1 MDKSLFGNVNL
12 SSMDFIEVPGAGET
26 SVTTAPVTEV
36 DKSKDKPTDTAI
48 QDDDNFI
55 EIPDTVEPATTKV
68 DDIEK
73 ELENEDKKEIEIKVN
88 KETKD
93 SPEVKGNS
101 SSSPLFESFAKA
113 LYEGGVLTSYDEA
126 EFKQLVDEVGP
137 AEALIELNKR
147 TLLDEIESY
156 KNESEEEYKS
166 FLEAKEAG
174 VDLNDWA
181 KSQELKAKYKDID
194 DSAIE
199 SDVDLQKSI
208 ILTDLKRKGMD
219 DETIRETIES
229 FEDTGKL
236 DKQAKNSF
244 KNLKKAQEEEE
255 KNLVAEAKQREI
267 DNIKNQKAQIEH
279 LKKTITE
286 TKELIPGMVLGKD
299 VKDSIFSI
307 ITTPVKQDTNGQPL
321 NAVMVKRAEDPIK
334 FALMEAYFLKMGFY
348 DGKFDKMVT
357 KAKTQA
363 VKELETKLSTGA
375 NTNYISGGDGLGSG
389 GSESEY
395 AKEFGAAFS
404 RIKI

>member
-1 MDKSLFGNVNL
+1 
-12 SSMDFIEVPGAGET
+12 MDFIEVPGAGET

-126 EFKQLVDEVGP
+126 EFKQLVEEVGP

-267 DNIKNQKAQIEH
+267 DNIKTQKAQIEH

-363 VKELETKLSTGA
+363 VKELETKLSTNN
-375 NTNYISGGDGLGSG
+375 NTNYISGGDGLDK

>member
-1 MDKSLFGNVNL
+1 MNDKSLFGNVNL
-12 SSMDFIEVPGAGET
+12 SDVDFIEIPEAGET
-26 SVTTAPVTEV
+26 SVVTAPTTNTEE
-36 DKSKDKPTDTAI
+36 KKPTDVVE
-48 QDDDNFI
+48 DNNFI
-55 EIPDTVEPATTKV
+55 EIPDVAPTKPTVV
-68 DDIEK
+68 DAIVED
-73 ELENEDKKEIEIKVN
+73 LENEDKDKEINKEN

-126 EFKQLVDEVGP
+126 EFKQLVEDLGSP
-137 AEALIELNKR
+137 AEALIELNRR
-147 TLLDEIESY
+147 TLLGEIEAY
-156 KNESEEEYKS
+156 KSESEEEYKS

-194 DSAIE
+194 DAAIE
-199 SDVDLQKSI
+199 SDIDLQKSI

-219 DETIRETIES
+219 DETIKETIES

-244 KNLKKAQEEEE
+244 KNLKKAQEDDE

-267 DNIKNQKAQIEH
+267 DNAKAQKAQIEH
-279 LKKTITE
+279 LKKTITD
-286 TKELIPGMVLGKD
+286 TKEIIPGMILGKD
-299 VKDSIFSI
+299 TKDAIFSI
-307 ITTPVKQDTNGQPL
+307 ITTPVKQDANGQAL
-321 NAVMVKRAEDPIK
+321 NAVMAKRAEDPIK

-348 DGKFDKMVT
+348 DGKFDKMVM

-363 VKELETKLSTGA
+363 VRDLESKLSPKSNTGYV
-375 NTNYISGGDGLGSG
+375 TGGDGLGNNLP
-389 GSESEY
+389 EDD
-395 AKEFGAAFS
+395 KEFAAAFK
-404 RIKI
+404 RIKV

>member
-26 SVTTAPVTEV
+26 SVTTAPVVET

-48 QDDDNFI
+48 QEDDNFI
-55 EIPDTVEPATTKV
+55 EIPDTVEATTTKV

-73 ELENEDKKEIEIKVN
+73 SLENEEKENKEIKVN

-219 DETIRETIES
+219 DETIKETIES

-267 DNIKNQKAQIEH
+267 DNIKTQKAQIEH

-363 VKELETKLSTGA
+363 VKELETKLSTNN
-375 NTNYISGGDGLGSG
+375 NTNYVSGGDGLGG

>member
-12 SSMDFIEVPGAGET
+12 SSMDFLEVPGAGET
-26 SVTTAPVTEV
+26 SVTTAPVVET

-48 QDDDNFI
+48 QEEDNFI
-55 EIPDTVEPATTKV
+55 EIPDTVEPITTKV

-73 ELENEDKKEIEIKVN
+73 SLENEEKEIVETKVN

-126 EFKQLVDEVGP
+126 EFKQLVEEVGP

-156 KNESEEEYKS
+156 KSESEEEYKS

-199 SDVDLQKSI
+199 SDIDLQKSI

-244 KNLKKAQEEEE
+244 KNLKKAQEDDEKELVIQAKKREEE
-255 KNLVAEAKQREI
+255 S
-267 DNIKNQKAQIEH
+267 IKTQKAQIEH
-279 LKKTITE
+279 LKKTITD
-286 TKELIPGMVLGKD
+286 TKEIIPGMILNKE
-299 VKDSIFSI
+299 VKDSIFSM
-307 ITTPVKQDTNGQPL
+307 ITTPVKQDANGQAL
-321 NAVMVKRAEDPIK
+321 NAVMAKRAEDPIK
-334 FALMEAYFLKMGFY
+334 YALMEAYFVKLGLF
-348 DGKFDKMVT
+348 DGKFDKIVA

-363 VKELETKLSTGA
+363 VKELETKLSTNN
-375 NTNYISGGDGLGSG
+375 NTNYISGGDGLGG
-389 GSESEY
+389 GGESEY

>member
-12 SSMDFIEVPGAGET
+12 SSMDFLEVPGAGET
-26 SVTTAPVTEV
+26 SVTTAPVVET

-48 QDDDNFI
+48 QEEDNFI
-55 EIPDTVEPATTKV
+55 EIPDTVEPITTKV

-73 ELENEDKKEIEIKVN
+73 SLENEEKEIVETKVN

-126 EFKQLVDEVGP
+126 EFKQLVEEVGP

-156 KNESEEEYKS
+156 KSESEEEYKS

-244 KNLKKAQEEEE
+244 KNLKKAQEDDEKELVIQAKKREEE
-255 KNLVAEAKQREI
+255 S
-267 DNIKNQKAQIEH
+267 IKTQKAQIEH
-279 LKKTITE
+279 LKKTITD
-286 TKELIPGMVLGKD
+286 TKEIIPGMILNKE
-299 VKDSIFSI
+299 VKDSIFSM
-307 ITTPVKQDTNGQPL
+307 ITTPVKQDANGQAL
-321 NAVMVKRAEDPIK
+321 NAVMAKRAEDPIK
-334 FALMEAYFLKMGFY
+334 YALMEAYFVKLGLF
-348 DGKFDKMVT
+348 DGKFDKIVA

-363 VKELETKLSTGA
+363 VKELETKLSTNN
-375 NTNYISGGDGLGSG
+375 NTNYISGGDGLDKGT
-389 GSESEY
+389 ESEY

>member
-126 EFKQLVDEVGP
+126 EFKQLVEEVGP

-363 VKELETKLSTGA
+363 VKELETKLSTNN
-375 NTNYISGGDGLGSG
+375 NTNYISGGDGLDK

>member
-156 KNESEEEYKS
+156 KSESEEEYKS

-267 DNIKNQKAQIEH
+267 DNIKTQKAQIEH

-299 VKDSIFSI
+299 IKDSIFSI

-363 VKELETKLSTGA
+363 VKELETKLSTNN
-375 NTNYISGGDGLGSG
+375 NTNYISGGDGLDK

>member
-12 SSMDFIEVPGAGET
+12 SSMDFLEVPGAGET
-26 SVTTAPVTEV
+26 SVTTAPVVET

-55 EIPDTVEPATTKV
+55 EIPDTVETTTTKV

-73 ELENEDKKEIEIKVN
+73 SLENEEKEIVETKVN

-126 EFKQLVDEVGP
+126 EFKQLVEEVGP

-156 KNESEEEYKS
+156 KSESEEEYKS

-194 DSAIE
+194 DSVIE

-244 KNLKKAQEEEE
+244 KNLKKAQEDDEKELVIQAKKREEE
-255 KNLVAEAKQREI
+255 S
-267 DNIKNQKAQIEH
+267 IKTQKAQIEH
-279 LKKTITE
+279 LKKTITD
-286 TKELIPGMVLGKD
+286 TKEIIPGMILNKE
-299 VKDSIFSI
+299 VKDSIFSM
-307 ITTPVKQDTNGQPL
+307 ITTPVKQDANGQAL
-321 NAVMVKRAEDPIK
+321 NAVMAKRAEDPIK
-334 FALMEAYFLKMGFY
+334 YALMEAYFVKLGLF
-348 DGKFDKMVT
+348 DGKFDKIVA

-363 VKELETKLSTGA
+363 VKELETKLSTNN
-375 NTNYISGGDGLGSG
+375 NTSYISGGDGLDK